1 MAGAKIL
8 VVDDDP
14 GLRTLMKVR
23 LEAAGYRVTL
33 TEGGVEALARAAE
46 EVYEL
51 AIVDLKMEGM
61 DGITL
66 LEKLLGIHPTLPVII
81 LTAHGTIASAVPLM
95 YPLTT

>member
-1 MAGAKIL
+1 MWRWKRESGSCCAERLHERESFAMAGAKIL
-8 VVDDDP
+8 VVDDDA

-23 LEAAGYRVTL
+23 LEAAGYTVTL
-33 TEGGVEALARAAE
+33 AEGGVEALARATE

-66 LEKLLGIHPTLPVII
+66 LGKLLGIHPTL
-81 LTAHGTIASAVPLM
+81 
-95 YPLTT
+95 